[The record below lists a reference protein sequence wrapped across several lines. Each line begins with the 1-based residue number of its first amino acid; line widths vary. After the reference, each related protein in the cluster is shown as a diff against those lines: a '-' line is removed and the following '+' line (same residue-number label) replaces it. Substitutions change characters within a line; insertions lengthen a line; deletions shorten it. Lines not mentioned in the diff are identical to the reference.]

1 MDTVRITERSQT
13 FSNLAVT
20 LIITGL
26 KTKIF
31 SQLLEHLLLPL
42 LNFFPPKS
50 TPSVL
55 VTREHLLDNLC
66 VLKALPQVSS
76 VYLSLVKN
84 VARYLS
90 LTVK

>member
-26 KTKIF
+26 KAKIF
-31 SQLLEHLLLPL
+31 SQLLEHLLLP
-42 LNFFPPKS
+42 FFPPRS
-50 TPSVL
+50 TPSVS
-55 VTREHLLDNLC
+55 VTGEHLLDNLC
-66 VLKALPQVSS
+66 VLKALPQIST